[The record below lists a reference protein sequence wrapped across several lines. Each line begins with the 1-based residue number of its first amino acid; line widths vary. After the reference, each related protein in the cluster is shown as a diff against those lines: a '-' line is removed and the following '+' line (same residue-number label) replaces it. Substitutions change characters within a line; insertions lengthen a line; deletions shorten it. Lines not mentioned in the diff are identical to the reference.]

1 MSAPVLERRPAG
13 PAAVRGGP
21 AADGISIRARGTLVP
36 GIRGREPETAVLDD
50 AIDRAAAGRLA
61 VVLIDGEAGIGKTR
75 LLEAALERARR
86 RGLRVAAGR
95 AAELD
100 RTRPFGLVAGMFGC
114 TRSAPDPRRAAIAEL
129 LATAQGGERGPVT
142 VTSDPGLQFRAV
154 DAFAD
159 LAEELALDGPL
170 VLGADDLHWADP
182 SSLVTLGA
190 LAARLDGLPAA
201 IIGCLRPAPAGA
213 GLERLADALEA
224 AGGRRLSLRGLDGRA
239 VAELVADA
247 VGAAPGRRLLAGI
260 AGAAGNPLFVTELI
274 GALAQEQ
281 MITIAGGQ
289 AEVAGLTLPP
299 TLRLTILR
307 RISFL
312 ADPALQALR
321 SASILGTG
329 FTLCDLAEV
338 TGRPAVDLS
347 TTLAEPIRARVLED
361 DGTRLRFRHDLIRDA
376 IYQDLPASV
385 RGALHREAGQR
396 LAAAGAPAS
405 QVAEHL
411 ARGARRGDAEAI
423 GWLARAARQAA
434 VTSPGV
440 AAGLLGR
447 AIGLMNPADEGRDRL
462 MAERAGTLM
471 LAGQVPAALTACR
484 ELLGR
489 HHDPDTDGQART
501 CLAHALLARGQV
513 RDALG
518 ELDRASRSPRLSE
531 AERAAAHAW
540 AGFARISLGDLDG
553 AAASVQQAR
562 AGAASADHMTASI
575 IMSTTA
581 RISESRGHLAQALE
595 LAEEAVRLADA
606 SPGRLGHRFP
616 VGVTRGRLLITLDR
630 LPEAR
635 SALSAGVRVSEEL
648 GVRWALAT
656 HQVYLAYERFAAG
669 QWDDAVA
676 ELEAS
681 IKVAEEVGDAYS
693 LVYAHGLLSRIS
705 VHRNDLHRAREA
717 ADAAD
722 RYRAGWGPGH
732 SMSWVAWPR
741 ALICE
746 AEGERGQALS
756 TMAGLWDWC
765 AGSGL
770 VLELPAI
777 GADLVRL
784 ALAAGEAARAR
795 QVADAVAEVAERN
808 DLAWMTGEALR
819 CRGLADDDPE
829 ALQASVA
836 AHGRGSRPFRQAMA
850 YEDAGSCLARH
861 GQAERARPL
870 LDRAAGSYERLGA
883 ARALARAEAALREAG
898 GRRGR
903 RGSRGRPQSGWDSL
917 TPTEHAVAGL
927 VAEGLSN
934 PQIGERLYISSRT
947 VQTHLAHMFAKL
959 DISAR
964 AQLAAEVTRRQRDEP
979 ER

>member
-1 MSAPVLERRPAG
+1 M
-13 PAAVRGGP
+13 
-21 AADGISIRARGTLVP
+21 GTLAPVP
-36 GIRGREPETAVLDD
+36 GIRGREAETAVLGD
-50 AIDRAAAGRLA
+50 AVDRAAAGRLA
-61 VVLIDGEAGIGKTR
+61 IVLIDGEAGIGKTR
-75 LLEAALERARR
+75 LLEAALETARG

-95 AAELD
+95 AAELE

-114 TRSAPDPRRAAIAEL
+114 TRSAPDPRRAAIGEL
-129 LATAQGGERGPVT
+129 LATGDRGDRGPIT

-182 SSLVTLGA
+182 SSLLTLGA

-201 IIGCLRPAPAGA
+201 IIGCFRPAPRMPD
-213 GLERLADALEA
+213 LERLAGALEA
-224 AGGRRLSLRGLDGRA
+224 AGGRRLSLRELDGQA

-281 MITIAGGQ
+281 MITISDGQ
-289 AEVAGLTLPP
+289 AEVSDLTLPP

-312 ADPALQALR
+312 ADGTLQALR
-321 SASILGTG
+321 FASVLGTG
-329 FTLCDLAEV
+329 FTLTDLAEV
-338 TGRPAVDLS
+338 TGRSAVDLS
-347 TTLAEPIRARVLED
+347 MKLAEPIRARVLED

-376 IYQDLPASV
+376 IYEDLPASV

-411 ARGARRGDAEAI
+411 ARGARRGDTEAI

-440 AAGLLGR
+440 AAGLFGR
-447 AIGLMNPADEGRDRL
+447 AIGLMNEADEGRDRL
-462 MAERAGTLM
+462 LAERAGTLM
-471 LAGQVPAALTACR
+471 LAGRVPAALTACR
-484 ELLGR
+484 ELLDR
-489 HHDPDTDGQART
+489 HHDPETDGRVRI
-501 CLAHALLARGQV
+501 CLAHALLAQGQV

-518 ELDRASRSPRLSE
+518 ELDQASRSPRLSE

-553 AAASVQQAR
+553 AAASER
-562 AGAASADHMTASI
+562 AAAEGAADDHLTSSI

-581 RISESRGHLAQALE
+581 RVAESRGHLGEALE
-595 LAEEAVRLADA
+595 LAEEAVRRADA
-606 SPGRLGHRFP
+606 SPSRLGHRFP
-616 VGVTRGRLLITLDR
+616 VCVTRGRLLITLDR

-656 HQVYLAYERFAAG
+656 HQMYLAYERFAAG
-669 QWDDAVA
+669 EWDDAVA
-676 ELEAS
+676 ELEVS
-681 IKVAEEVGDAYS
+681 ITVAEEVGETYS

-717 ADAAD
+717 ASAGD
-722 RYRAGWGPGH
+722 RYRAGWGRGH

-746 AEGERGQALS
+746 AEGRGGQALS
-756 TMAGLWDWC
+756 TMASLWDWC
-765 AGSGL
+765 ADSGL
-770 VLELPAI
+770 VLELPEI

-784 ALAAGEAARAR
+784 ALAGGETARAR
-795 QVADAVAEVAERN
+795 QVADAVAGVAAGN

-819 CRGLADDDPE
+819 CRGLTDDDPE

-836 AHGRGSRPFRQAMA
+836 AHARGSRPFWLAMA
-850 YEDAGSCLARH
+850 CEDAGSCLARH

-870 LDRAAGSYERLGA
+870 LDRARRELRTAAAPPAPWPAPKPRCARRAG
-883 ARALARAEAALREAG
+883 ARPPG
-898 GRRGR
+898 QP
-903 RGSRGRPQSGWDSL
+903 GRPQFGWDSL

-934 PQIGERLYISSRT
+934 PQIGERLYISSRPC
-947 VQTHLAHMFAKL
+947 
-959 DISAR
+959 
-964 AQLAAEVTRRQRDEP
+964 RRTSRTSSP
-979 ER
+979 SWTYPHGPSSRPR

>member
-1 MSAPVLERRPAG
+1 MSAPVLDLLDCRPAAP
-13 PAAVRGGP
+13 PAAH
-21 AADGISIRARGTLVP
+21 P
-36 GIRGREPETAVLDD
+36 GIRGREAETAVLDD

-75 LLEAALERARR
+75 LLQDALEKARR
-86 RGLRVAAGR
+86 RGLQVAAAR
-95 AAELD
+95 TAELE

-114 TRSAPDPRRAAIAEL
+114 TRSAPDPRRAAIGEL
-129 LATAQGGERGPVT
+129 LARGDRGDRGDFEGFEGRGHWGPVT

-154 DAFAD
+154 DAFAG
-159 LAEELALDGPL
+159 LAEELALDGLL
-170 VLGADDLHWADP
+170 VIGADDLHWADP

-190 LAARLDGLPAA
+190 LAARLDGLPVA
-201 IIGCLRPAPAGA
+201 IIGCFRPAPAAA
-213 GLERLADALEA
+213 GLERLASGLEA

-247 VGAAPGRRLLAGI
+247 VGAAPGRRLLAGVS
-260 AGAAGNPLFVTELI
+260 GAAGNPLFVTELL

-281 MITIAGGQ
+281 MITIADGQ
-289 AEVAGLTLPP
+289 AEVAELTLPP

-321 SASILGTG
+321 SASVLGTG
-329 FTLCDLAEV
+329 FTLTDLAEV
-338 TGRPAVDLS
+338 TGRSAVDLS
-347 TTLAEPIRARVLED
+347 MTLAEPLRARVLED
-361 DGTRLRFRHDLIRDA
+361 DGPRLRFRHDLIRDA
-376 IYQDLPASV
+376 IYEDLPASV

-440 AAGLLGR
+440 AAGLFGR
-447 AIGLMNPADEGRDRL
+447 AIGLMEEADEGRDRL

-471 LAGQVPAALTACR
+471 LAGRVPAALAACR

-489 HHDPDTDGQART
+489 HHDPDTDGRVRI
-501 CLAHALLARGQV
+501 CLAHGLLAQGQV
-513 RDALG
+513 RVALG
-518 ELDRASRSPRLSE
+518 ELDRASRSPGISE

-553 AAASVQQAR
+553 AAASER
-562 AGAASADHMTASI
+562 AAAQGGADDHLTSSI

-581 RISESRGHLAQALE
+581 RIAESRGHLGEALE
-595 LAEEAVRLADA
+595 IAADAVRRADM
-606 SPGRLGHRFP
+606 SPGRMGHRFP
-616 VGVTRGRLLITLDR
+616 VRVTQGRLLIALDR

-656 HQVYLAYERFAAG
+656 HRVYLAYERFAAG
-669 QWDDAVA
+669 EWDDALA
-676 ELEAS
+676 ELEVS
-681 IKVAEEVGDAYS
+681 ITVAEEVGEIYS

-705 VHRNDLHRAREA
+705 LYRNDLHRAREA
-717 ADAAD
+717 ADAGD
-722 RYRAGWGPGH
+722 RYRAGWGRGH

-741 ALICE
+741 ALIYE
-746 AEGERGQALS
+746 AEGQVGQALG
-756 TMAGLWDWC
+756 TMAALWDWC

-770 VLELPAI
+770 VLELPVI

-784 ALAAGEAARAR
+784 ALAAGEVPRAR
-795 QVADAVAEVAERN
+795 QAADAVAEVAARN

-836 AHGRGSRPFRQAMA
+836 AHGRGSSPLRLAMA
-850 YEDAGSCLARH
+850 CEDAGSSLARH
-861 GQAERARPL
+861 GQAE
-870 LDRAAGSYERLGA
+870 
-883 ARALARAEAALREAG
+883 
-898 GRRGR
+898 
-903 RGSRGRPQSGWDSL
+903 
-917 TPTEHAVAGL
+917 
-927 VAEGLSN
+927 
-934 PQIGERLYISSRT
+934 
-947 VQTHLAHMFAKL
+947 
-959 DISAR
+959 
-964 AQLAAEVTRRQRDEP
+964 
-979 ER
+979 

>member
-1 MSAPVLERRPAG
+1 MSAQVLERQPAG
-13 PAAVRGGP
+13 PPTAEMLAP
-21 AADGISIRARGTLVP
+21 VP
-36 GIRGREPETAVLDD
+36 GIRGRAAETAVLDN

-75 LLEAALERARR
+75 LLQDALEKARC
-86 RGLRVAAGR
+86 RGLRVAAAR
-95 AAELD
+95 AAELE

-114 TRSAPDPRRAAIAEL
+114 TRTATDPRRVAIAEL
-129 LATAQGGERGPVT
+129 LAAGDGGDRGPIT

-190 LAARLDGLPAA
+190 LAARLDGLPVA
-201 IIGCLRPAPAGA
+201 IIGCFRPAPAGG
-213 GLERLADALEA
+213 GLERLGSALEA
-224 AGGRRLSLRGLDGRA
+224 AGGRRLSLRELDGRA

-247 VGAAPGRRLLAGI
+247 VGAPPGRRLLAGI
-260 AGAAGNPLFVTELI
+260 SGAAGNPLFVTELL

-281 MITIAGGQ
+281 MITITDGL
-289 AEVAGLTLPP
+289 AEVSELTLPP

-312 ADPALQALR
+312 ADDTLQALR
-321 SASILGTG
+321 FASVLGTG
-329 FTLCDLAEV
+329 FTLSDLAEI
-338 TGRPAVDLS
+338 TGRSAVDLS
-347 TTLAEPIRARVLED
+347 MELAEPLRARVLED

-376 IYQDLPASV
+376 IYEDLPASV

-396 LAAAGAPAS
+396 LAAAGAPAA

-411 ARGARRGDAEAI
+411 ARGARPGDAEAI

-440 AAGLLGR
+440 AADLFGR
-447 AIGLMNPADEGRDRL
+447 AIGLTQEADEGRDRL

-471 LAGQVPAALTACR
+471 LAGRVPAALTACR

-489 HHDPDTDGQART
+489 HHDPDTDGRVRT
-501 CLAHALLARGQV
+501 CLAHALLAQGQV

-518 ELDRASRSPRLSE
+518 ELDRASRSPGISE

-553 AAASVQQAR
+553 AAASER
-562 AGAASADHMTASI
+562 AAAEGAADDHLTTSI

-581 RISESRGHLAQALE
+581 RIAESRGHLGEALE
-595 LAEEAVRLADA
+595 LAADAVRRADA
-606 SPGRLGHRFP
+606 SPGRLGHGFP
-616 VGVTRGRLLITLDR
+616 VCVTQGRLLIALDR

-635 SALSAGVRVSEEL
+635 SVLSAGVRVSEEL

-656 HQVYLAYERFAAG
+656 HRVYLAYERFAAG
-669 QWDDAVA
+669 EWDDALA
-676 ELEAS
+676 ELEVS
-681 IKVAEEVGDAYS
+681 IKVAEEVGETYS
-693 LVYAHGLLSRIS
+693 LVYAYGLLSRIS
-705 VHRNDLHRAREA
+705 LHRNDLHRAREA
-717 ADAAD
+717 ADAGD
-722 RYRAGWGPGH
+722 RCLAGWGRGH

-741 ALICE
+741 ALIFE
-746 AEGERGQALS
+746 AEGQGGQALS
-756 TMAGLWDWC
+756 TMASLWDWC
-765 AGSGL
+765 ADSGL

-777 GADLVRL
+777 GADLVRF
-784 ALAAGEAARAR
+784 ALAAGDAARAR
-795 QVADAVAEVAERN
+795 QVADAVAEVAAGH

-829 ALQASVA
+829 ALQAAVA
-836 AHGRGSRPFRQAMA
+836 AHGRGSRPLLLAMA
-850 YEDAGSCLARH
+850 CEDAGRGLARH
-861 GQAERARPL
+861 DQAERARPL

-883 ARALARAEAALREAG
+883 ARALARTEAALREAG

-903 RGSRGRPQSGWDSL
+903 RGSRGRPRSGWDSL
-917 TPTEHAVAGL
+917 TPTEHSIAGL

-934 PQIGERLYISSRT
+934 PQIGERLFISSRT
-947 VQTHLAHMFAKL
+947 VQTHLAHVFAKL
-959 DISAR
+959 DMSAR
-964 AQLAAEVTRRQRDEP
+964 AQLAAEVIRRSGV
-979 ER
+979 

>member
-1 MSAPVLERRPAG
+1 VSAPVLDLLERRPAAA
-13 PAAVRGGP
+13 PAAY
-21 AADGISIRARGTLVP
+21 P
-36 GIRGREPETAVLDD
+36 GIRGREAETAVLDD

-75 LLEAALERARR
+75 LLQDALEKARR
-86 RGLRVAAGR
+86 RGLRVAAAGT
-95 AAELD
+95 AELE

-114 TRSAPDPRRAAIAEL
+114 TRSAPDRRRAAIGEL
-129 LATAQGGERGPVT
+129 LARGDRGDRGDFEGFKGRGPVT

-170 VLGADDLHWADP
+170 VIGADDLHWADP

-190 LAARLDGLPAA
+190 LAARLDGLPVA
-201 IIGCLRPAPAGA
+201 IIGCFRPAPAVA
-213 GLERLADALEA
+213 DLERLASGLEA
-224 AGGRRLSLRGLDGRA
+224 AGGRRLSLRGLDGHA

-247 VGAAPGRRLLAGI
+247 VGARPGRRLLAGI
-260 AGAAGNPLFVTELI
+260 SGAAGNPLFVTELL

-281 MITIAGGQ
+281 MITIADGQ
-289 AEVAGLTLPP
+289 AEVADSTLPP

-312 ADPALQALR
+312 AEGTLQALR
-321 SASILGTG
+321 SASVLGTG
-329 FTLCDLAEV
+329 FTLTDLAEV
-338 TGRPAVDLS
+338 TGRSAVDLS
-347 TTLAEPIRARVLED
+347 MTLAEPLRARVLED
-361 DGTRLRFRHDLIRDA
+361 DGPRLRFRHDLIRDA
-376 IYQDLPASV
+376 IYEDLPASV

-423 GWLARAARQAA
+423 GWLAQAARQAA

-440 AAGLLGR
+440 AAGLFGR
-447 AIGLMNPADEGRDRL
+447 AIGLMTEADEGRDRL
-462 MAERAGTLM
+462 LAERAGTLM
-471 LAGQVPAALTACR
+471 LAGRVPAALAACR

-489 HHDPDTDGQART
+489 HHDPDTDGGVRT
-501 CLAHALLARGQV
+501 CLAHALLAQGQV
-513 RDALG
+513 RAALG
-518 ELDRASRSPRLSE
+518 ELDQASRSHGISE
-531 AERAAAHAW
+531 AERAAIHAW

-553 AAASVQQAR
+553 AAASER
-562 AGAASADHMTASI
+562 AAAEGAADDHLTTSI

-581 RISESRGHLAQALE
+581 RIAESRGHLGEALE
-595 LAEEAVRLADA
+595 IAADAVRRADA

-616 VGVTRGRLLITLDR
+616 VCVTQGRLLIALDR

-656 HQVYLAYERFAAG
+656 HRVYLAYERFAAG
-669 QWDDAVA
+669 EWDDALA
-676 ELEAS
+676 ELEVS
-681 IKVAEEVGDAYS
+681 IKVAEEVGEIYS

-705 VHRNDLHRAREA
+705 LYRNDLHRAREA
-717 ADAAD
+717 ADAGD
-722 RYRAGWGPGH
+722 RYLAGWGHGH

-746 AEGERGQALS
+746 AEGQGGQALS
-756 TMAGLWDWC
+756 TMAALWDWC

-784 ALAAGEAARAR
+784 ALAAGEVTRAR
-795 QVADAVAEVAERN
+795 QVADAAAEVAARN

-819 CRGLADDDPE
+819 CRGLAHDDPE

-836 AHGRGSRPFRQAMA
+836 AHGRGSRPLLLAMA
-850 YEDAGSCLARH
+850 CEDAGSSLARH
-861 GQAERARPL
+861 DQAERARPL
-870 LDRAAGSYERLGA
+870 LDRAAGCYERLGA
-883 ARALARAEAALREAG
+883 ARGLARAEAALREAG

-903 RGSRGRPQSGWDSL
+903 RGSRGRPRSGWDSL
-917 TPTEHAVAGL
+917 TPTEHSVAGL

-947 VQTHLAHMFAKL
+947 VQTHLAHVFAKL

-964 AQLAAEVTRRQRDEP
+964 AQLAAEVTRRRP
-979 ER
+979 G

>member
-1 MSAPVLERRPAG
+1 MSAPVLERRPAAP
-13 PAAVRGGP
+13 PAAH
-21 AADGISIRARGTLVP
+21 P
-36 GIRGREPETAVLDD
+36 GIRGREAETAVLDD

-75 LLEAALERARR
+75 LLQDALEKARC
-86 RGLRVAAGR
+86 RGLRVAAAGT
-95 AAELD
+95 AELE

-114 TRSAPDPRRAAIAEL
+114 TRSAPDPRRAAIGEL
-129 LATAQGGERGPVT
+129 LARGDRGDRGDSGARGPVT

-170 VLGADDLHWADP
+170 VIGADDLHWADP

-201 IIGCLRPAPAGA
+201 IIGCFRPAPAVA
-213 GLERLADALEA
+213 DLERLASGLEA

-260 AGAAGNPLFVTELI
+260 SGAAGNPLFVTELL

-281 MITIAGGQ
+281 MITIADGQ
-289 AEVAGLTLPP
+289 AEVADLTLPP

-312 ADPALQALR
+312 AEGTLQALR
-321 SASILGTG
+321 SASVLGTG
-329 FTLCDLAEV
+329 FTLTDLAEV
-338 TGRPAVDLS
+338 TGRSAVDLS
-347 TTLAEPIRARVLED
+347 MTLAEPLRARVLED
-361 DGTRLRFRHDLIRDA
+361 DGPRLRFRHDLIRDA
-376 IYQDLPASV
+376 IYEDLPASV

-396 LAAAGAPAS
+396 LAAAGAPAA

-440 AAGLLGR
+440 AAGLFGR
-447 AIGLMNPADEGRDRL
+447 AIGLMEEADEGRDRL

-471 LAGQVPAALTACR
+471 LAGRVPAALAACR

-489 HHDPDTDGQART
+489 HHDPDTDGRVRT
-501 CLAHALLARGQV
+501 CLAHALLAQGQV

-518 ELDRASRSPRLSE
+518 ELDRASRSPGISE

-553 AAASVQQAR
+553 AAASER
-562 AGAASADHMTASI
+562 AAAEGAAADDHLTTSI

-581 RISESRGHLAQALE
+581 RIAESRGHLGEALE
-595 LAEEAVRLADA
+595 IAADAVRRADA

-616 VGVTRGRLLITLDR
+616 VCVTQGRLLIALDR

-656 HQVYLAYERFAAG
+656 HRVYLAYERFAAG
-669 QWDDAVA
+669 EWDDALA
-676 ELEAS
+676 ELEVS
-681 IKVAEEVGDAYS
+681 IKVAEEVGEIYS

-705 VHRNDLHRAREA
+705 LHRNDLHRAREA
-717 ADAAD
+717 ADAGD
-722 RYRAGWGPGH
+722 RYRAGWGRGH

-746 AEGERGQALS
+746 AEGQGGQALS
-756 TMAGLWDWC
+756 TMAALWDWC

-784 ALAAGEAARAR
+784 ALAAGEVPRAR
-795 QVADAVAEVAERN
+795 QAADAVAEVAARN

-829 ALQASVA
+829 ALQAAVA
-836 AHGRGSRPFRQAMA
+836 AHGRGSRPLLLAMA
-850 YEDAGSCLARH
+850 CEDAGSSLARH

-870 LDRAAGSYERLGA
+870 LDRAAGGYERLGA
-883 ARALARAEAALREAG
+883 ARGLARAEAALREAG

-903 RGSRGRPQSGWDSL
+903 RGSRGRPRSGWDSL
-917 TPTEHAVAGL
+917 TPTEHSVAGL

-947 VQTHLAHMFAKL
+947 VQTHLAHVFAKL

-964 AQLAAEVTRRQRDEP
+964 AQLAAEVTRRRP
-979 ER
+979 G

>member
-1 MSAPVLERRPAG
+1 MGMLAPV
-13 PAAVRGGP
+13 
-21 AADGISIRARGTLVP
+21 P
-36 GIRGREPETAVLDD
+36 GMRGREAETAVLDD

-75 LLEAALERARR
+75 LLDAALDAARG
-86 RGLRVAAGR
+86 RGLQVAAGR
-95 AAELD
+95 AAELEQA
-100 RTRPFGLVAGMFGC
+100 RPFGLVAAMFGC
-114 TRSAPDPRRAAIAEL
+114 TRSAPDPRRAAIGEL
-129 LATAQGGERGPVT
+129 LATAEGGERGPVT

-159 LAEELALDGPL
+159 LAEELALAGPL
-170 VLGADDLHWADP
+170 VLAADDLHWADP

-213 GLERLADALEA
+213 GLDRLAGALEA
-224 AGGRRLSLRGLDGRA
+224 AGGRRLSLRELDGRA
-239 VAELVADA
+239 VAELVADS

-260 AGAAGNPLFVTELI
+260 SGAAGNPLFVTELL

-289 AEVAGLTLPP
+289 AEVAALTLPP

-312 ADPALQALR
+312 ADGTLQALR
-321 SASILGTG
+321 SASVLGTG
-329 FTLCDLAEV
+329 FTLTDLAEF
-338 TGRPAVDLS
+338 TGRSAVDLAM
-347 TTLAEPIRARVLED
+347 TLAEAIQARVLQD

-396 LAAAGAPAS
+396 LAAAGAPAA

-411 ARGARRGDAEAI
+411 ARGASRGDTEAI

-440 AAGLLGR
+440 AAGLFGR
-447 AIGLMNPADEGRDRL
+447 AVGLMNPADQGRDRL
-462 MAERAGTLM
+462 LAERAGTLM
-471 LAGQVPAALTACR
+471 LAGRVPAALTACR
-484 ELLGR
+484 EVLDR
-489 HHDPDTDGQART
+489 HHDPDIDGQVRI

-513 RDALG
+513 RDARH
-518 ELDRASRSPRLSE
+518 ELEQACQSPSLSGADRATV
-531 AERAAAHAW
+531 HAW

-562 AGAASADHMTASI
+562 AGAAGADHMTASI

-581 RISESRGHLAQALE
+581 RIAESRGHLSEALE
-595 LAEEAVRLADA
+595 IAEEAVRRADA

-616 VGVTRGRLLITLDR
+616 VCVTRGRILIELDR
-630 LPEAR
+630 LAEAR

-648 GVRWALAT
+648 GVGWALAT
-656 HQVYLAYERFAAG
+656 HQVYLACQRFTAG
-669 QWDDAVA
+669 EWDDALA

-681 IKVAEEVGDAYS
+681 IKVAEEAGEIYS

-705 VHRNDLHRAREA
+705 LHRNDLHRAREA

-722 RYRAGWGPGH
+722 RYRAGWGHGH
-732 SMSWVAWPR
+732 STSWIAWPR
-741 ALICE
+741 ALILE
-746 AEGERGQALS
+746 AEGERGQALT

-765 AGSGL
+765 ASSGL
-770 VLELPAI
+770 VLEYPAL

-784 ALAAGEAARAR
+784 ALAAGDLARAT
-795 QVADAVAEVAERN
+795 QVADAVAEVAAGN

-819 CRGLADDDPE
+819 CRGLTEDDPE
-829 ALQASVA
+829 ILLAAA
-836 AHGRGSRPFRQAMA
+836 EAHGHGSRPFLVALA
-850 YEDAGSCLARH
+850 CEDAGSCLARH

-883 ARALARAEAALREAG
+883 ARDLARAEAALREAG
-898 GRRGR
+898 LRRGRRGR
-903 RGSRGRPQSGWDSL
+903 RGRPQFGWDSL
-917 TPTEHAVAGL
+917 TPTERSVAGL

-947 VQTHLAHMFAKL
+947 VQTHLAHVFAKL
-959 DISAR
+959 DITAR
-964 AQLAAEVTRRQRDEP
+964 AQLAAEVTRRQRAS
-979 ER
+979 

>member
-1 MSAPVLERRPAG
+1 MGMLAP
-13 PAAVRGGP
+13 
-21 AADGISIRARGTLVP
+21 VP
-36 GIRGREPETAVLDD
+36 GIRGRKAETAVLDD

-61 VVLIDGEAGIGKTR
+61 IVLIDGEAGIGKTR
-75 LLEAALERARR
+75 LLQDALNKARG
-86 RGLRVAAGR
+86 RGLQVAAGR
-95 AAELD
+95 AAELE

-114 TRSAPDPRRAAIAEL
+114 TRAAPDPRRAAIAEL
-129 LATAQGGERGPVT
+129 LAAGEGGDRGPVT

-159 LAEELALDGPL
+159 LAEELALAGPL

-201 IIGCLRPAPAGA
+201 IIGCFRPAPAGA

-224 AGGRRLSLRGLDGRA
+224 AGGRRLSLRELDACA
-239 VAELVADA
+239 VAELAADT

-260 AGAAGNPLFVTELI
+260 AGAAGNPLFVTELL

-281 MITIAGGQ
+281 MITIADGQ

-321 SASILGTG
+321 FASVLGTG
-329 FTLCDLAEV
+329 FTLSDLAEI
-338 TGRPAVDLS
+338 TGRSAVDLS
-347 TTLAEPIRARVLED
+347 MTLAEPIRARVLED

-385 RGALHREAGQR
+385 RAALHREAGQR
-396 LAAAGAPAS
+396 LAAAGAPAA

-411 ARGARRGDAEAI
+411 ARGASQGDAEAI

-440 AAGLLGR
+440 AAGLFGR
-447 AIGLMNPADEGRDRL
+447 AIGLMKAADEGRDRL
-462 MAERAGTLM
+462 LAERAGTLM
-471 LAGQVPAALTACR
+471 LAGRVPAALTACR

-489 HHDPDTDGQART
+489 HHDPDTDGQVRI

-513 RDALG
+513 RDARH
-518 ELDRASRSPRLSE
+518 ELEQACQSPSLSAADRA
-531 AERAAAHAW
+531 AVHAW
-540 AGFARISLGDLDG
+540 AGFAHISLGDLDG
-553 AAASVQQAR
+553 AAASVQHAR
-562 AGAASADHMTASI
+562 AGAADADHMTTSI

-581 RISESRGHLAQALE
+581 RVAESRGHLGEALE
-595 LAEEAVRLADA
+595 LAEEAVRRADA

-616 VGVTRGRLLITLDR
+616 VCVTRGRILIELDR

-635 SALSAGVRVSEEL
+635 SVLSAGVRVSEEL

-656 HQVYLAYERFAAG
+656 HQVYLACQRFAAG
-669 QWDDAVA
+669 EWDDALA

-681 IKVAEEVGDAYS
+681 IKVAEEVGEIYS
-693 LVYAHGLLSRIS
+693 LAYAYGLLSRIS
-705 VHRNDLHRAREA
+705 LHRNDLHRAREA

-722 RYRAGWGPGH
+722 RCLAGWGRGH
-732 SMSWVAWPR
+732 STSWIAWPR
-741 ALICE
+741 ALILE

-765 AGSGL
+765 ASSGL
-770 VLELPAI
+770 ALEYPAI

-784 ALAAGEAARAR
+784 ALAAGDPARAR
-795 QVADAVAEVAERN
+795 QVSAAVAEVAARN

-819 CRGLADDDPE
+819 CRGLTEDDPE
-829 ALQASVA
+829 ALLAAAA
-836 AHGRGSRPFRQAMA
+836 AHGRGSRPFLVAMA
-850 YEDAGSCLARH
+850 CEDAGSCLARH

-883 ARALARAEAALREAG
+883 ARDLARAEAALREAG

-903 RGSRGRPQSGWDSL
+903 RGSRGRPQFGWDSL
-917 TPTEHAVAGL
+917 TRTEHSVAGL
-927 VAEGLSN
+927 VAAGLSN

-947 VQTHLAHMFAKL
+947 VQTHLAHIFAKL
-959 DISAR
+959 DITAR